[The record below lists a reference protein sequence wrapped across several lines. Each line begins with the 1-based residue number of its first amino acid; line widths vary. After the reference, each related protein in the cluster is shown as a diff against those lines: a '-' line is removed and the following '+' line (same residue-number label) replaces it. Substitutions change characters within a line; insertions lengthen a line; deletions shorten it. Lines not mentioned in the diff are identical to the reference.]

1 MLFSAVI
8 FGLISSLHCI
18 GMCGPIAMMLPV
30 SHSNPSKKVLQI
42 MAYHF
47 GRIFSYAIL
56 GFVFGLLGRGLYLA
70 GFQQNVSII
79 VGILM
84 IMVALI
90 PEKTFAQYNFS
101 KPIYKLI
108 SKVKSLLGN
117 QFKRKSTDAIF
128 TIGILNGFLPCGM
141 VYAALFGAVAMQ
153 NEFYSSFYMILY
165 GLGTI
170 PLMSAVVYVSNFL
183 SLPFRNKLQR
193 VIPIVICVIGVM
205 FILRGLGLGI
215 PYVSPS
221 NMSLFIQSNPECHN

>member
-1 MLFSAVI
+1 MLFSAII

-30 SHSNPSKKVLQI
+30 SHNNPTKKVLQI
-42 MAYHF
+42 MVYHF

-79 VGILM
+79 VGVLM
-84 IMVALI
+84 ILVAII
-90 PEKTFAQYNFS
+90 PEKIFAKYNFS
-101 KPIYKLI
+101 KPIYRLI

-153 NEFYSSFYMILY
+153 NELYSSFYMILY

-183 SLPFRNKLQR
+183 SLPFRSKLQR